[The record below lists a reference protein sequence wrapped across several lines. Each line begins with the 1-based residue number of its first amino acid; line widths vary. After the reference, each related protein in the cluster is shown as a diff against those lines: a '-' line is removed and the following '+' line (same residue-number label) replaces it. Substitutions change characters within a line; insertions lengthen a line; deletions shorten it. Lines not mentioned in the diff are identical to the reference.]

1 MHNGETKYK
10 SIYESLLSKRR
21 EILNLL
27 KPYKY
32 AIQYLNYISKAIQG
46 WAVLSDAFY
55 AGDSMKEW
63 IEIIR
68 SIENTDCPGMDD
80 LAQAAKNYAVL
91 VGEGYTAT
99 LAADVA
105 TLSCLDASL
114 TNGIA
119 ALIELFLGDFAIIQ
133 GNLNKYNDI
142 RWKGIIRNQI
152 PVINCKPIITNHP
165 KPHEPRASH
174 VLDPSGYVYEAVT
187 SNRLEGV
194 TATIYQKVTTED
206 MYGDKHESIVKWD
219 AESYSQ
225 RNPVKTDV
233 NGLYSW
239 DVPDGLWQVKFEK
252 DGYETVYSDWLPVPP
267 PQLDINV
274 PMYQSVQPE
283 VTGARGF
290 ESGVDFTFSKY
301 MRPATFAE
309 GTVTLSHDGKPVS
322 GQLKMLNIEKEP
334 LDGVEYVSHIK
345 FVPDKSLN
353 VGDEVI
359 LTISHEVKSYCGVT
373 MEKDYTA
380 TLVIQ
385 PEINEIAVDS
395 VVNVGYGSNSVI
407 EVSVL
412 PADAAKG
419 KILRLQ
425 NGTPSILATDVT
437 ELTLDAGGK
446 TKIPV
451 SGTLPGTG
459 ALRLSVE
466 NSDVSTN
473 IKVNVIT
480 APTEVAA
487 PKSSMPTGS
496 TVEKGSLIV
505 LSCTTEG
512 ATIYYTLDGSCPC
525 DEATRLTY
533 TEPIVINKTVTIKAM
548 AVASNM
554 TESEI
559 VEFTYIVDEGD
570 GIDDVTID
578 ENLKIYPLPVRDKL
592 NVTAGGKIIKSVTL
606 VGMSGS
612 TVVSASKPVTHV
624 TIDVSSLTT
633 GIYIINVAT
642 EGKTYSRQIM
652 KVE

>member
-1 MHNGETKYK
+1 MPNPNK
-10 SIYESLLSKRR
+10 S
-21 EILNLL
+21 
-27 KPYKY
+27 
-32 AIQYLNYISKAIQG
+32 
-46 WAVLSDAFY
+46 
-55 AGDSMKEW
+55 
-63 IEIIR
+63 
-68 SIENTDCPGMDD
+68 
-80 LAQAAKNYAVL
+80 AQ
-91 VGEGYTAT
+91 
-99 LAADVA
+99 
-105 TLSCLDASL
+105 
-114 TNGIA
+114 
-119 ALIELFLGDFAIIQ
+119 F
-133 GNLNKYNDI
+133 
-142 RWKGIIRNQI
+142 
-152 PVINCKPIITNHP
+152 
-165 KPHEPRASH
+165 

-206 MYGDKHESIVKWD
+206 MYGDKHENIVKWD

-225 RNPVKTDV
+225 RNPVKTDA

-322 GQLKMLNIEKEP
+322 GQLKMLNVEKEP
-334 LDGVEYVSHIK
+334 LDGVEYASHIK
-345 FVPDKSLN
+345 FVPDQSLN
-353 VGDEVI
+353 VGDEVT
-359 LTISHEVKSYCGVT
+359 LTISREVKSYCSMT

-385 PEINEIAVDS
+385 PEIKEIAVDS
-395 VVNVGYGSNSVI
+395 VVNVGYGSNSEI
-407 EVSVL
+407 EVAVL

-419 KILRLQ
+419 KTLRLQ
-425 NGTPSILATDVT
+425 NVTPSILATAAT
-437 ELTLDAGGK
+437 ELTLDANGK
-446 TKIPV
+446 TKILV
-451 SGTLPGTG
+451 TGALPGTG
-459 ALRLSVE
+459 SLRLSVDD
-466 NSDVSTN
+466 SDISADV
-473 IKVNVIT
+473 KVNVVT
-480 APTEVAA
+480 APIEVAA
-487 PKSSMPTGS
+487 PESSMPSGS

-525 DEATRLTY
+525 DEVTRLTY
-533 TEPIVINKTVTIKAM
+533 TEPIVINETVTIKAM
-548 AVASNM
+548 AVASDM
-554 TESEI
+554 TESDI
-559 VEFTYIVDEGD
+559 VEFTYIVGEGD

-592 NVTAGGKIIKSVTL
+592 NITAGGKIIKCVTL
-606 VGMSGS
+606 VSLSGS
-612 TVVSASKPVTHV
+612 IVVSASKPVIHE

-633 GIYIINVAT
+633 GIYIINVVT
-642 EGKTYSRQIM
+642 DDKTYSCKIM